1 MFRQGRLFRNRA
13 IDYGDDNA
21 AEAVR
26 PSRALGNRVRGP
38 NPGPPDGGPG
48 GRASTAV
55 QTARPKAAKQAAV
68 LINFIL
74 IARTSQ
80 LCSYVYFDC
89 LEILWEDF

>member
-13 IDYGDDNA
+13 IDYGDDDAA

-26 PSRALGNRVRGP
+26 PSRKPGPGP
-38 NPGPPDGGPG
+38 NPGPPGGGPG

-89 LEILWEDF
+89 LEILLEDF